1 MIGKNNP
8 FNIRYQKQNHWKG
21 QMGRTGSFINF
32 SCRQYG
38 IRAAAYLLTWSYRR
52 IGIDTIDGIINRFAP
67 SVENETQRYI
77 VYVCNGSR
85 IDRYKRLSTTL
96 EYKMVLLAMSQF
108 EGNPVILE
116 EISECFRIFNLKIY
130 GCPE

>member
-21 QMGRTGSFINF
+21 QMGRTGAFVNF

-67 SVENETQRYI
+67 PVENETQRYI
-77 VYVCNGSR
+77 TYVCNKSQ
-85 IDRYKRLSTTL
+85 IDRYKHLHTRLDYML
-96 EYKMVLLAMSQF
+96 VLKAMSHF
-108 EGNPVILE
+108 EGNPVIFE
-116 EISECFRIFNLKIY
+116 EISECFKSFNLQLY
-130 GCPE
+130 DCPE